1 VSGAVALATV
11 LPAAVAGGLVWQAQR
26 VHAIHV
32 ELEAYI
38 AWMLADIRRPARI
51 G

>member
-1 VSGAVALATV
+1 MSGAVALATV
-11 LPAAVAGGLVWQAQR
+11 LPAAVAAGLVWQAQR
-26 VHAIHV
+26 VHAMRL

-38 AWMLADIRRPARI
+38 AWMLADIRRPARA